1 MPVMGMVGS
10 RVPRDRLVGRS
21 PRDRRCGSILAETVL
36 VMPLLLLLIFGIIQF
51 AQIWMARQF
60 VVYAA
65 ACAARAMTVVQP
77 SEQADAADKAAK
89 LALSWLCLAE
99 TDSERAG
106 DGVEV
111 PGWGRIPGSGSIY
124 RRGFKEPEKRNIN
137 AEVLFDGTDNEN
149 PFVGVR
155 VGFRFP
161 LLIPGMAINTILGN
175 FANRNQP
182 LAQGADFYGNLAQAS
197 RSPVVDEID
206 GWPYINFTETCIL
219 PMPYSPSNF
228 PRGGYD
234 GCRINGFGGGGG

>member
-1 MPVMGMVGS
+1 MPVVSMTS
-10 RVPRDRLVGRS
+10 C
-21 PRDRRCGSILAETVL
+21 RRGSILMETVL
-36 VMPLLLLLIFGIIQF
+36 VMPLLLLLIFGILQF
-51 AQIWMARQF
+51 AQICMARQF

-65 ACAARAMTVVQP
+65 TCAARAMTVVQP
-77 SEQADAADKAAK
+77 SEQADAADRAAK

-106 DGVEV
+106 VGVEV

-124 RRGFKEPEKRNIN
+124 RRGFREPEKRHIN

-161 LLIPGMAINTILGN
+161 LLIPGMAINTIIGN
-175 FANRNQP
+175 FADRDRDQQ
-182 LAQGADFYGNLAQAS
+182 LAQGADFYGNLASAS
-197 RSPVVDEID
+197 SSPVVDEID
-206 GWPYINFTETCIL
+206 GWPNINFEETCIL
-219 PMPYSPSNF
+219 PMPYSPKNF

-234 GCRINGFGGGGG
+234 GCQISGFRRGGL

>member
-1 MPVMGMVGS
+1 MSVMCMVGS
-10 RVPRDRLVGRS
+10 RVPRDRMVGRS
-21 PRDRRCGSILAETVL
+21 PRDRRCGSVLAETVL
-36 VMPLLLLLIFGIIQF
+36 VMPLLLLLIFGILQF

-65 ACAARAMTVVQP
+65 ACSARAMTVVHP
-77 SEQADAADKAAK
+77 DEQADAADKAAK

-124 RRGFKEPEKRNIN
+124 RRGFPDKRNIN

-149 PFVGVR
+149 PVVGVR

-161 LLIPGMAINTILGN
+161 LLIPGMAINTIIGN
-175 FANRNQP
+175 FADRDRDQQ
-182 LAQGADFYGNLAQAS
+182 LAQGADFYGNLASAS
-197 RSPVVDEID
+197 SNPIVDDID
-206 GWPYINFTETCIL
+206 GWPYINFEETCIL

-228 PRGGYD
+228 PKGGYD
-234 GCRINGFGGGGG
+234 GCRINGFGGGG